1 VATIPKKA
9 IRKKKRVSSH
19 APRGWHTI
27 TPRLFAEDARAL
39 VTFVKRVFGGTG
51 TYQAE
56 RPSEIRIGDSIVMIT
71 EAGIRPPTP
80 AFLYVYVA
88 DADATYRKAIKA
100 GARSIEEPTDMP
112 YGDRRAMVDDRWGNT
127 WQIATHLEGRSQA
140 RPSASRRTVRL
151 RRSS

>member
-1 VATIPKKA
+1 VATIRKKA
-9 IRKKKRVSSH
+9 ILKKRRASGH

-27 TPRLFAEDARAL
+27 TPRIFAEDARGL

-51 TYQAE
+51 KYRAD

-100 GARSIEEPTDMP
+100 GAQTIEEPADML

-127 WQIATHLEGRSQA
+127 WQIATRK
-140 RPSASRRTVRL
+140 
-151 RRSS
+151 RRSG